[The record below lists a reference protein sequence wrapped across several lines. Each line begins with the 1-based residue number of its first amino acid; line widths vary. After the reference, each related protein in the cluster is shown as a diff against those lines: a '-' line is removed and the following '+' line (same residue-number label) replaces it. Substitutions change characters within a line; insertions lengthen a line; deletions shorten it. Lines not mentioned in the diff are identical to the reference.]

1 MGPLRE
7 IRLSWPAFAALVVA
21 SAIATALIVSGA
33 QGTPVAATAAR
44 AALRDGQQV
53 LVVAAAERATS
64 ATTGTGGSR
73 SRTSSRRAR
82 HHASPSVPAVP
93 AASAGTTSTAPA
105 PPAPAVSGSDATS
118 TPATTA
124 TSTTSTTTTSTITTA
139 TSAPLPTVKHVFL
152 IALTTP
158 SFRAAFGR
166 GSKAVYLRRV
176 LERKGT
182 VLRDYRSLGSG
193 ELPDY
198 LAMVSGQAPNR
209 DTRAG
214 CTSYIDFSARARIAS
229 SGAIRGPG
237 CIYPDTILT
246 VGDQVTA
253 SGHRWRAYITD
264 MGTSTCV
271 HPNSGASAATLI
283 PGTGS
288 EYDIAHNPF
297 IYFHSLLDLGD
308 CSNDDVALTKLP
320 HDLARSSR
328 TAAFSFIAPGACD
341 DASAS
346 TCSDGAPAGL
356 AGEDAFLK
364 TWVPAIL
371 RSPGYRHGGVLVI
384 AFAHSAGLP
393 GRGATAT
400 GALVISRHTPRHRT
414 LAKAY
419 DAYSLLRT
427 VEDMLGYQP
436 LARAKTAVSFAAQVL
451 GG

>member
-1 MGPLRE
+1 MGSLRE

-21 SAIATALIVSGA
+21 SAIATAVVVSGA
-33 QGTPVAATAAR
+33 QGTPVAGTAAR

-53 LVVAAAERATS
+53 LLVAAAQKATS
-64 ATTGTGGSR
+64 ASTGTGGSR
-73 SRTSSRRAR
+73 SRTPSRRAR
-82 HHASPSVPAVP
+82 HHASAAPGVVP
-93 AASAGTTSTAPA
+93 AASAGTTPA
-105 PPAPAVSGSDATS
+105 PGAAPAPAVSSSAPATS
-118 TPATTA
+118 TPATTS
-124 TSTTSTTTTSTITTA
+124 TSTSTTTATST
-139 TSAPLPTVKHVFL
+139 PLPKVKHVFL

-182 VLRDYRSLGSG
+182 VLRDYRSLAAG

-214 CTSYIDFSARARIAS
+214 CTSYTDFSARARIAS
-229 SGAIRGPG
+229 TGAIRGPG
-237 CIYPDTILT
+237 CIYPNTVLT
-246 VGDQVTA
+246 LGDQVTA
-253 SGHRWRAYITD
+253 SGHTWRAYITD

-271 HPNSGASAATLI
+271 HPNSGASATTPL
-283 PGTGS
+283 PGTGP
-288 EYDIAHNPF
+288 EYDLAHNPF

-308 CSNDDVALTKLP
+308 CSNDDVALTELP
-320 HDLARSSR
+320 HDLARSGR
-328 TAAFSFIAPGACD
+328 TAAFSFITPGACD

-346 TCSDGAPAGL
+346 TCPDGAPAGI

-371 RSPGYRHGGVLVI
+371 RSPGYRHGGVLIV
-384 AFAHSAGLP
+384 AFAHASASP

-414 LAKAY
+414 LTKAY

-436 LARAKTAVSFAAQVL
+436 LARAKTAASFAAQVL
-451 GG
+451 GS